1 MNYAHI
7 LKASKKHTNPRSEF
21 LSQLM
26 RAVSSDSGASA
37 ISAFKD
43 GDITR
48 FRKAMNDVTDRLV
61 TVINENSKSKKE

>member
-1 MNYAHI
+1 MNYALI

-26 RAVSSDSGASA
+26 RVVSSDAGASA

-43 GDITR
+43 NDIPR
-48 FRKAMNDVTDRLV
+48 FRKSMDDVADKLV
-61 TVINENSKSKKE
+61 IVIHKNLESKG